1 MKGETTMAA
10 MTSFVSNKTSQAV
23 GTRRRAPT
31 AIRDM
36 AAALASAMVSKVR
49 AEFEANQLGPERETV
64 IGRGT
69 GARI

>member
-1 MKGETTMAA
+1 MAA
-10 MTSFVSNKTSQAV
+10 MTSFASHQSDHAIE
-23 GTRRRAPT
+23 TRRRPPI

-36 AAALASAMVSKVR
+36 AAAMASAMVAKIR
-49 AEFEANQLGPERETV
+49 AEFEANQLGPDRETV